1 MADRASASGSST
13 GSATAATS
21 ATSAS
26 SEPAFGIRSDA
37 VSGVVDV
44 VVIGGGVAGLVAAR
58 QLAHL
63 GHTVTVIEAR
73 DAVGGFVA
81 TRELAGVRLDSG
93 AESFATRKG
102 TVAALVTELGLGDDI
117 VVPNPAG
124 AWVAWNGGIA
134 PLPAAGVL
142 GIPGVPLADDVRRII
157 GWSGS
162 LRAYL
167 DRLMPLLRVR
177 TETDLGDIVRRRMG
191 RRVLDRLVTPVVAG
205 VHSADPS
212 VVDVHTVAPGLT
224 QAMTIQGSLSGAV
237 MALREQAPAGSQV
250 QGIAGGVYRLIDA
263 LEADCRYYGVQFR
276 TGTRV
281 VAVSRASGGAGGAGG
296 VDGVGGGDG
305 NWMLELAPA
314 AGAAGAADPGAL
326 GSAPASSAPT
336 APEAGAFGSAASVSS
351 ARIATDA
358 GTPGASTASPSSA
371 PGAPDGSLDSG
382 IDSSSTLVAR
392 SIVVATGFRSGLAL
406 LAEAG
411 VGQSDSAATS
421 APTAPTGRSSADT
434 RRGAA
439 TPGYTPPLPPLGEWP
454 EPASV
459 TIATLVI
466 DDGRLDVHPRGTGVL
481 VAPGTPGVTAKA
493 LTHSSAKWRW
503 LADSLPVHRHV
514 LRLSYG
520 RRGPDAQPGAA
531 GGRTSAPAA
540 SANAA
545 PVAPAPAASVAP
557 APAAPVAT
565 ASASAPASAAPAVTA
580 SASASASGGTPAVDL
595 ATVLADAST
604 LLGVPLSEADV
615 AGFDTTIWAE
625 SLAFATVGHK
635 ARVRQTLAAV
645 EAVPGIDVVGAWVSG
660 TGLAAT
666 VEHAR
671 TTASGLAA
679 ELRGD
684 RRLDLE

>member
-1 MADRASASGSST
+1 MADQASASGAGAVS
-13 GSATAATS
+13 G
-21 ATSAS
+21 AS
-26 SEPAFGIRSDA
+26 SSPEPKFGIRSDA
-37 VSGVVDV
+37 ASGVVDV

-63 GHTVTVIEAR
+63 GSTVTVIEAR

-81 TRELAGVRLDSG
+81 TREIAGVRLDSG

-117 VVPNPAG
+117 VTPNPAG
-124 AWVAWNGGIA
+124 AWVAWDGGTA
-134 PLPAAGVL
+134 PLPASGVL

-157 GWSGS
+157 GWGGS

-177 TETDLGDIVRRRMG
+177 AETDLGDIVRRRMG

-224 QAMTIQGSLSGAV
+224 QAMTTQGSLSGAV

-281 VAVSRASGGAGGAGG
+281 SAVSRAS
-296 VDGVGGGDG
+296 DGEGRDGD
-305 NWMLELAPA
+305 WTIELGPA
-314 AGAAGAADPGAL
+314 DADADADAGAAADA
-326 GSAPASSAPT
+326 
-336 APEAGAFGSAASVSS
+336 E
-351 ARIATDA
+351 
-358 GTPGASTASPSSA
+358 
-371 PGAPDGSLDSG
+371 
-382 IDSSSTLVAR
+382 STLVAR
-392 SIVVATGFRSGLAL
+392 AVVVATGFRSGLAL

-411 VGQSDSAATS
+411 VGRSADAGASLGAPARAAT
-421 APTAPTGRSSADT
+421 
-434 RRGAA
+434 A
-439 TPGYTPPLPPLGEWP
+439 TPEGTAALPPASDWP

-459 TIATLVI
+459 IIATLVV
-466 DDGRLDVHPRGTGVL
+466 DDARLDAHPRGTGVL
-481 VAPGTPGVTAKA
+481 VAPGTPGVAAKA

-520 RRGPDAQPGAA
+520 RRGPDARPATSGA
-531 GGRTSAPAA
+531 R
-540 SANAA
+540 
-545 PVAPAPAASVAP
+545 ASV
-557 APAAPVAT
+557 PAAPG
-565 ASASAPASAAPAVTA
+565 ASA
-580 SASASASGGTPAVDL
+580 PAVDL

-645 EAVPGIDVVGAWVSG
+645 ELVPGLDVVGAWVSG

-684 RRLDLE
+684 RRLDLD

>member
-1 MADRASASGSST
+1 MAESTDRPSAEPLFGILSSDAASGT
-13 GSATAATS
+13 T
-21 ATSAS
+21 
-26 SEPAFGIRSDA
+26 
-37 VSGVVDV
+37 DV

-63 GHTVTVIEAR
+63 GNTVTVVESR
-73 DAVGGFVA
+73 EAVGGFVA
-81 TRELAGVRLDSG
+81 TREIAGVRLDSG

-102 TVAALVTELGLGDDI
+102 TVASLVTELGLGDDI
-117 VVPNPAG
+117 VVPAEAG
-124 AWVAWNGGIA
+124 AWVAWDGGIA
-134 PLPAAGVL
+134 PLPASGVL

-157 GWSGS
+157 GWGGS

-177 TETDLGDIVRRRMG
+177 AETDLGDIVRRRMG

-224 QAMTIQGSLSGAV
+224 QAMTTQGSLSGAV

-250 QGIAGGVYRLIDA
+250 QGIAGGVYRLIEA

-276 TGTRV
+276 TATRV
-281 VAVSRASGGAGGAGG
+281 SGLSRA
-296 VDGVGGGDG
+296 GGGEWTVG
-305 NWMLELAPA
+305 LAPA
-314 AGAAGAADPGAL
+314 DGASLADLADADADASDDAGANANANADAYAGGDAHADDLGAA
-326 GSAPASSAPT
+326 
-336 APEAGAFGSAASVSS
+336 
-351 ARIATDA
+351 
-358 GTPGASTASPSSA
+358 SP
-371 PGAPDGSLDSG
+371 
-382 IDSSSTLVAR
+382 LVAR
-392 SIVVATGFRSGLAL
+392 AVVVATGFRTGLAL

-411 VGQSDSAATS
+411 VGRGGED
-421 APTAPTGRSSADT
+421 APPSLSPSPARAGMPAPEPST
-434 RRGAA
+434 
-439 TPGYTPPLPPLGEWP
+439 PLPPQSDWP

-459 TIATLVI
+459 TIATLVV
-466 DDGRLDVHPRGTGVL
+466 DDARLDAHPRGTGVL
-481 VAPGTPGVTAKA
+481 VAPGTPRVTAKA

-503 LADSLPVHRHV
+503 LADSLPAHRHV

-520 RRGPDAQPGAA
+520 RRGADARP
-531 GGRTSAPAA
+531 S
-540 SANAA
+540 SE
-545 PVAPAPAASVAP
+545 
-557 APAAPVAT
+557 
-565 ASASAPASAAPAVTA
+565 
-580 SASASASGGTPAVDL
+580 PAVDL
-595 ATVLADAST
+595 ATVLADASA

-615 AGFDTTIWAE
+615 AGFDTMVWAE

-645 EAVPGIDVVGAWVSG
+645 QRVAGLDVVGAWVSG

-666 VEHAR
+666 VEHAQ

-684 RRLDLE
+684 RRLDAD